1 MPTDEDEEV
10 AKAHYAWMRQR
21 YLNIPTPWDQLTD
34 DQKAWLVA
42 WVRLLREQGFLPT
55 RR

>member
-21 YLNIPTPWDQLTD
+21 YLNVPTPCDQLTD
-34 DQKAWLVA
+34 DQKADLVA
-42 WVRLLREQGFLPT
+42 FMNTL
-55 RR
+55 